1 MLSPTKIASASG
13 DGVIKIW
20 DVDSA
25 IAVGTMTGHIGDVWE
40 LVPILKYN
48 ENITQFASCGSD
60 KTIRIWY

>member
-25 IAVGTMTGHIGDVWE
+25 IAVSTMTGHIGDVWE

-48 ENITQFASCGSD
+48 ENMT
-60 KTIRIWY
+60 